1 MSPVDLACVAILS
14 LAAVGGAFTGAL
26 PQCGRLAGAV
36 GGWLGA
42 SALGPLLE
50 PLLASRVPAFA
61 ARPLS
66 SIAAFVLCAA
76 AAWLAVRVGFR
87 LAGGTAGGGADR
99 GLGALLGGAKA
110 AVVLWVLLSA
120 LAVWGRPIQ
129 AGSLCL
135 DGRSSDLVAL
145 AREHSALGGAR
156 HEIRR

>member
-1 MSPVDLACVAILS
+1 MSPLDFACVAVMS
-14 LAAVGGAFTGAL
+14 LASVGGAFTGAL
-26 PQCGRLAGAV
+26 PQCSRLAGAV

-50 PLLASRVPAFA
+50 PLLAGRVPAFA

-76 AAWLAVRVGFR
+76 AAWLGVRALFR
-87 LAGGTAGGGADR
+87 LAGGTARGSADR
-99 GLGALLGGAKA
+99 GLGALVGGAQA

-120 LAVWGRPIQ
+120 LAAWGRPIH
-129 AGSLCL
+129 AGSLYL

-145 AREHSALGGAR
+145 AREHSALGGAGR
-156 HEIRR
+156 